1 MKFILSSNKCYSHK
15 INVYNFVKHFLKT
28 FTDIEVAKDIKHIV
42 RIKEQAGTE
51 LGQAQVIVRL
61 GLDG

>member
-1 MKFILSSNKCYSHK
+1 MKHY
-15 INVYNFVKHFLKT
+15 LKT

-42 RIKEQAGTE
+42 RVKEQAGTE